1 MHRVA
6 LNQNLK
12 YVYVW
17 FVIFESRYWRL
28 TECCQASKWAVIDL
42 KLSISS
48 MFINHTT
55 SLSRFPAYRLSQL
68 HQPNAFLPLFRKT
81 QYTSILRLACIQPLF
96 SEPSIWSDRFNKI
109 PKCRRDLLL
118 QVLIRNYKRGLLVPT
133 RQEDFLIDTDI
144 QLVEAADNMS

>member
-55 SLSRFPAYRLSQL
+55 SLSCFPAYRLSQL
-68 HQPNAFLPLFRKT
+68 YQPNAFLPLFRKT

-96 SEPSIWSDRFNKI
+96 SEPSIWSDRLNKI
-109 PKCRRDLLL
+109 SKCGRDLLL

>member
-6 LNQNLK
+6 LNQNSK

-17 FVIFESRYWRL
+17 FGIFESRSWRL
-28 TECCQASKWAVIDL
+28 TECCQTSKWAVIDS

-48 MFINHTT
+48 MFINHIT
-55 SLSRFPAYRLSQL
+55 SHSSFPSYRLSQL
-68 HQPNAFLPLFRKT
+68 YQPNEFLPLFRKT
-81 QYTSILRLACIQPLF
+81 QHTSILRLACIQPLF
-96 SEPSIWSDRFNKI
+96 SEPSIWSDRLNKI

-133 RQEDFLIDTDI
+133 RQEDFLINTHI
-144 QLVEAADNMS
+144 QLVEAADNIS